1 MALSLTIYLRLHSSD
16 AFDYACTQFDLSGGL
31 EANRKWKKKK
41 KNIHA
46 REHSFSVYNKSSC
59 NICKSEITRWIKLC
73 HTVADFNEAWLYR
86 STIFKCDI
94 ALLQFRLIIHR
105 ALRITVRTHAE
116 IPSHMR
122 LFIAIYSLYL
132 KIKLIPNL
140 TPCSFVRPFF
150 YTISHNV
157 RIKLDKFTILNPN

>member
-1 MALSLTIYLRLHSSD
+1 MALSFTIYLRLHSSD

-31 EANRKWKKKK
+31 EANRKWKKK